1 MSQKGPFT
9 TEEHQAVEAELRQMS
24 ARLMSLTSE
33 IGNRYGVSVKLFSRT
48 MKTYSEVDLLRLEM
62 EAQRKQD
69 SSGPP

>member
-1 MSQKGPFT
+1 
-9 TEEHQAVEAELRQMS
+9 MS

-62 EAQRKQD
+62 EAQRKLD
-69 SSGPP
+69 GSNLT